1 MEMAAVF
8 RKKTTDHCIVSF
20 DDKTLPDGGE
30 DVFREYWKFRKDA
43 GNRTG
48 TLLNQDA
55 NNLALSN
62 LYDVC
67 TIIIDK

>member
-1 MEMAAVF
+1 MAAVF

-43 GNRTG
+43 GNRTD
-48 TLLNQDA
+48 TLLN
-55 NNLALSN
+55 
-62 LYDVC
+62 
-67 TIIIDK
+67 